1 MADPASMDSP
11 DRARRD
17 APPMRRVYR
26 RCRNALSVLL
36 GIRPYTGT
44 DARFRI
50 DLPALSSDRFAA
62 PGRTSAIG

>member
-1 MADPASMDSP
+1 
-11 DRARRD
+11 
-17 APPMRRVYR
+17 MRRVYR